1 MQATKSRPRF
11 EVVADGMGIVS
22 HVGAAL
28 LSELS
33 DRLGLTQELGRRA
46 NRGVRAGS
54 HDRGVVLRDL
64 VVMLADGG
72 DCVSDLCTLRQ
83 QPELFGEVCSA
94 STAWR
99 VLVEEVGA
107 DPRGTAGLWSALAR
121 IRERAWTLGAAP
133 TGPLRIDL
141 DATLIQAHSDKQ
153 GAAGTYKGGFGFHP
167 LGAWL
172 DRGDGTG
179 EALAGVLRPGNA
191 ASNTAAD
198 HRDVLAMA
206 LLALPKPLRDQP
218 ILIRADSAGATHAFT
233 DDIVG
238 RNLWFSIGFDCDTR
252 VQAAILALPEQAFTP
267 ALDDHGRPRP
277 GAWVAE
283 LAGLD
288 LASSGWPEGTRAI
301 CRRERPH
308 PGARHKM
315 GFTDQHGHRFQ
326 AFITNQPDPDPA
338 ILEARHRPHAHVE
351 DRIRTAKAT
360 GLRNLPLSD
369 FAANDAWLT
378 LVMIAQTLVC
388 WAQALLLD
396 DHDLKVAE
404 PKTLRYRLWHVAGRI
419 IHHARRM
426 IVRLDRTWPWA
437 NELAAAFTRLRALPA
452 RC

>member
-1 MQATKSRPRF
+1 VQATNSRPRF
-11 EVVADGMGIVS
+11 EVVADAQGVCS

-28 LSELS
+28 LAELA
-33 DRLGLTQELGRRA
+33 DRLGLTEELGRRA

-54 HDRGVVLRDL
+54 HDRGAVLRDL

-72 DCVSDLCTLRQ
+72 DCVSDLRTLRQ

-107 DPRGTAGLWSALAR
+107 DPRGTVGLWSALAR
-121 IRERAWTLGAAP
+121 VREHAWALGAAP

-153 GAAGTYKGGFGFHP
+153 GAAGTYKGGLGSTRWPPGWTVAMAPARP
-167 LGAWL
+167 LPGSSARQRRLQHRRRSPGCACDGAAGPAQVATRPADPGPRRLRRRYPRLRRRHRRSQPVVL
-172 DRGDGTG
+172 DRVRLRQPRPSRDPGV
-179 EALAGVLRPGNA
+179 ARAGLHACPGRP
-191 ASNTAAD
+191 
-198 HRDVLAMA
+198 
-206 LLALPKPLRDQP
+206 
-218 ILIRADSAGATHAFT
+218 RA
-233 DDIVG
+233 
-238 RNLWFSIGFDCDTR
+238 
-252 VQAAILALPEQAFTP
+252 
-267 ALDDHGRPRP
+267 PRP

-308 PGARHKM
+308 PGARHKL
-315 GFTDQHGHRFQ
+315 GFTDAHGHRFQ
-326 AFITNQPDPDPA
+326 VFITNQPDPDPA

-360 GLRNLPLSD
+360 GLRNLPLFD
-369 FAANDAWLT
+369 FDANDVWLT
-378 LVMIAQTLVC
+378 LVIIAQTLVC

-419 IHHARRM
+419 VHHARRM
-426 IVRLDRTWPWA
+426 IVRLDRAWPWA
-437 NELAAAFTRLRALPA
+437 SELAAAFTRLRALPA